1 MVNHDAVLDDLPSV
15 QHGIQRV
22 YDEAAGYYRRLRWEG
37 TRLARFEH
45 WLTQTTLEEEL
56 GEDRVGRAL
65 ELGCGPGT
73 WTPLLAERATAV
85 TALDLSPGML
95 EQARATV
102 EWGNVA
108 FINGDAARFSDPD
121 GYDLV
126 LSARVLEYIPEWATI
141 VHHLRE
147 LVRPGGRAVLV
158 TKTRFSVWRG
168 TGRARW
174 FVAYPKRFAKRILH
188 GPQQVDFWQRHIGVA
203 AMTRALN
210 EAGFTD
216 IKVRPVIFGLP
227 IFVRGTQQ
235 YPIVPERWEPP
246 VLHAAESGWRWAS
259 DRGPTLRRLS
269 LLFSESYC
277 VSARRP
283 S

>member
-1 MVNHDAVLDDLPSV
+1 MVDHDAVLEHLPPV

-37 TRLARFEH
+37 TPLARFEH
-45 WLTQTTLEEEL
+45 RLTKTTLEQEL
-56 GEDRVGRAL
+56 GEEPVPRAL

-73 WTPLLAERATAV
+73 WTALLARRAAAV
-85 TALDLSPGML
+85 TALDLSPEML
-95 EQARATV
+95 AQARVAV
-102 EWGNVA
+102 DQPNVQ
-108 FINGDAARFSDPD
+108 FVNGDAARFSDPE

-126 LSARVLEYIPEWATI
+126 LSVRVLEYIPEWAAI
-141 VHHLRE
+141 VHRLAE

-158 TKTRFSVWRG
+158 TKTKVSVWRG

-174 FVAYPKRFAKRILH
+174 FVAYPKRIAKRVLR
-188 GPQQVDFWQRHIGVA
+188 GPQRIDFWQRHIAVT
-203 AMTRALN
+203 AMTRALA

-216 IKVRPVIFGLP
+216 IRVRPAIFGLP

-235 YPIVPERWEPP
+235 YPIVPGRWEP
-246 VLHAAESGWRWAS
+246 HAMRAAEAGWRWTS
-259 DRGPTLRRLS
+259 GRGPVVRRLS
-269 LLFSESYC
+269 LLLSESYC

-283 S
+283 

>member
-1 MVNHDAVLDDLPSV
+1 MTENAVLDQLPPV
-15 QHGIQRV
+15 QDGIQRV

-45 WLTQTTLEEEL
+45 RLTEVTLQEEL
-56 GEDRVGRAL
+56 GEARIPRAL

-73 WTPLLAERATAV
+73 WTPLLAERAAAV

-95 EQARATV
+95 EQARAAVDRPNV
-102 EWGNVA
+102 EFV
-108 FINGDAARFSDPD
+108 NGDAARFSERE

-126 LSARVLEYIPEWATI
+126 LSVRVLEYIPEWASI
-141 VHHLRE
+141 VHRLGE

-158 TKTRFSVWRG
+158 TKTRVSVWRG

-174 FVAYPKRFAKRILH
+174 FVAYPKRFAKRVLR
-188 GPQQVDFWQRHIGVA
+188 GPQKVDFWQRHIGVG
-203 AMTRALN
+203 AMTRALA

-227 IFVRGTQQ
+227 IFARGTQQ

-246 VLHAAESGWRWAS
+246 VLRAAEAGWRWAS
-259 DRGPTLRRLS
+259 RRGTVVRRLS
-269 LLFSESYC
+269 LLCSESYC

-283 S
+283 G